1 MQGIRALGIA
11 GLIATTPAMA
21 LDQGDYQ
28 FNGFGTA
35 GLTHLGG
42 EDKGRSFGIS
52 GQTTDAWR
60 GDSSPGWVA
69 SSNMGSPTR
78 WG

>member
-21 LDQGDYQ
+21 LDQGDYR

-42 EDKGRSFGIS
+42 EGQGRSFGIS

-60 GDSSPGWVA
+60 GDQLSRLGGQL
-69 SSNMGSPTR
+69 NMGSPTS

>member
-35 GLTHLGG
+35 GLTHLGART
-42 EDKGRSFGIS
+42 KGAVSASAGRQRTPGAV
-52 GQTTDAWR
+52 T
-60 GDSSPGWVA
+60 SSPGWVA